1 MSRRL
6 PAVLLCLSFLLPACS
21 RVTPV
26 APSATP
32 EDQVAPVDLSIL
44 RGLEN
49 SLRAPTSA
57 AEDPERR
64 RLVVVPAGSVD
75 ALAAAIEQVGVGGF
89 VLLRSGL
96 HHESAM
102 VEVNKPVVILGEPG
116 TVLESSIPTWPAA
129 SPTIQAA
136 LWIHGAPGA
145 AVRGV
150 EMRPAGGI
158 GGAAI
163 LVEDSPGVAIFQ
175 NNLHDYQYSVLVQNG
190 DRARIW
196 SNRISATT
204 AWQTDPS
211 VPEAHGIVIVNGA
224 NTVIALN
231 QVSNALF
238 GIWACDRAGLVVS
251 NRISASF
258 VGLIL
263 CKVPAGGF
271 TLPSGVLAGAASS
284 ATGWLAQGNE
294 TFGNFTTGLLVID
307 GANGNRV
314 ASNNSHDNGGHAVEL
329 TGDTFRFGFLTPA
342 SFNNVFVAGAFPGI
356 DVKDC
361 GNGNRIFGGTLVD
374 NALEPCD

>member
-6 PAVLLCLSFLLPACS
+6 PAVLLCLSFLLSACS

-32 EDQVAPVDLSIL
+32 DDQVAPVDLSML

-57 AEDPERR
+57 ATDEEFEQR

-75 ALAAAIEQVGVGGF
+75 ALAAAIAQVRPGGF

-96 HHESAM
+96 HQESAM
-102 VEVNKPVVILGEPG
+102 VEVNKPVVIVGELG
-116 TVLESSIPTWPAA
+116 TVLESSIPTWPVA

-150 EMRPAGGI
+150 EMRPAGGV

-163 LVEDSPGVAIFQ
+163 LIEDSPGVAIFQ
-175 NNLHDYQYSVLVQNG
+175 NNLHDYQYGVLVQNG

-211 VPEAHGIVIVNGA
+211 VPEAHGIVIVKRY
-224 NTVIALN
+224 NTVLALT
-231 QVSNALF
+231 
-238 GIWACDRAGLVVS
+238 R
-251 NRISASF
+251 
-258 VGLIL
+258 
-263 CKVPAGGF
+263 
-271 TLPSGVLAGAASS
+271 
-284 ATGWLAQGNE
+284 
-294 TFGNFTTGLLVID
+294 
-307 GANGNRV
+307 
-314 ASNNSHDNGGHAVEL
+314 
-329 TGDTFRFGFLTPA
+329 
-342 SFNNVFVAGAFPGI
+342 
-356 DVKDC
+356 
-361 GNGNRIFGGTLVD
+361 
-374 NALEPCD
+374 